1 MTIGPCTLT
10 VLCRSL
16 SVSGGVSDSE
26 TAEFLDTIEA
36 QKLQILS
43 LEESLEQVA
52 RGRRR
57 RT

>member
-1 MTIGPCTLT
+1 M
-10 VLCRSL
+10 

-43 LEESLEQVA
+43 LEESLEQVG
-52 RGRRR
+52 GRRR
-57 RT
+57 GTLN